1 MAPGS
6 MFFPGLDR
14 FSFGPEVSMQQSPG
28 QWLALLLL
36 RIVRTG
42 IMILALAALALVVA
56 MFWPKGIERLGQT
69 AMHQPVPVF
78 LVGLL
83 SWVVGL
89 GLLVVLAIT
98 ICLIPVALLV
108 GLALLVAVLL
118 SWVMAGWLIGR
129 KLLAMLNLR
138 NVTVV
143 AEAAVGTLVLAVV
156 YFLVGIL
163 PCTEF
168 IFGMLIVS
176 LGLGAIVLTR
186 FGTRP
191 YPVPT
196 ASSESKMQVDDLP
209 ALPAGDEPQPPQLTG

>member
-1 MAPGS
+1 
-6 MFFPGLDR
+6 MF
-14 FSFGPEVSMQQSPG
+14 
-28 QWLALLLL
+28 
-36 RIVRTG
+36 
-42 IMILALAALALVVA
+42 
-56 MFWPKGIERLGQT
+56 
-69 AMHQPVPVF
+69 
-78 LVGLL
+78 
-83 SWVVGL
+83 
-89 GLLVVLAIT
+89 VVLAIT

-108 GLALLVAVLL
+108 GLALLVAALL
-118 SWVMAGWLIGR
+118 SWVTSGWLIGR

-191 YPVPT
+191 YPAPT
-196 ASSESKMQVDDLP
+196 ARSETTKQVDDLL